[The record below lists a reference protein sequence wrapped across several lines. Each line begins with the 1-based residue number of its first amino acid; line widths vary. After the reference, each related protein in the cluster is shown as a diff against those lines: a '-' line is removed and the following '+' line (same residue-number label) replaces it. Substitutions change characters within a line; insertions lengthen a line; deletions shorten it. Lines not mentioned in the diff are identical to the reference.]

1 MTSLRVYIIR
11 RILLSIPMMLILLSV
26 VFIVLRVAGDPVSAI
41 LGGHAPLEEIE
52 RIRRQLGL
60 DKPLYIQYIDYLSNL
75 MRLDLGRSMIWGQ
88 RPVLTE
94 ILEHFPA
101 TLELSISAFTF
112 SVLLGVFTGV
122 LSARRHNR
130 LADRVIR
137 LYGIITYSIFI
148 PWFGLIL
155 QLIFGVYLGWLPIS
169 GRSDPGMA
177 PQTITGLY
185 VLDSILTM
193 NLPSLIDSIRHLILP
208 TITLGIYLSG
218 IYTRLTR
225 THMIEVLQSD
235 FIRAARARGLP
246 ERTVIY
252 KHALKNAFI
261 PILTMMGLQFALLLA
276 GAVLTETTFSWPGM
290 GYFLYERISYR
301 DFTTIQGTIVF
312 IAALIV
318 LISLIVDIIYVY
330 IDPRIRY

>member
-1 MTSLRVYIIR
+1 LTSLRIYIIR
-11 RILLSIPMMLILLSV
+11 RILLAIPMMLILLSI
-26 VFIVLRVAGDPVSAI
+26 VFLVLRVAGDPVSAI
-41 LGGHAPLEEIE
+41 LGGHAPREEIE
-52 RIRRQLGL
+52 RIKEQLGL
-60 DKPLYIQYIDYLSNL
+60 NKPLYIQYFDYLFNL
-75 MRLDLGRSMIWGQ
+75 FRLDLGRSMIWGQ
-88 RPVLTE
+88 RPVLDE

-101 TLELSISAFTF
+101 TLELSICAFTF
-112 SVLLGVFTGV
+112 SVLLGISTG
-122 LSARRHNR
+122 LFSARRHNKPSDH
-130 LADRVIR
+130 LIR
-137 LYGIITYSIFI
+137 LYGIVTYAIFI

-169 GRSDPGMA
+169 GRADPRMA
-177 PQTITGLY
+177 PQIITGFY
-185 VLDSILTM
+185 VLDSIITM
-193 NLPSLIDSIRHLILP
+193 NIPSLIDSIRHLILP
-208 TITLGIYLSG
+208 TITLGVYLSG

-225 THMIEVLQSD
+225 THMIEVLQKD
-235 FIRAARARGLP
+235 FIRAAKARGLP

-312 IAALIV
+312 LAILIV
-318 LISLIVDIIYVY
+318 LVSLIVDIIYVY

>member
-11 RILLSIPMMLILLSV
+11 RVLLAIPMMLILLSV
-26 VFIVLRVAGDPVSAI
+26 VFLVLRVAGDPVSAI
-41 LGGHAPLEEIE
+41 LGGHAPREEIE
-52 RIRRQLGL
+52 RIKKQLGL
-60 DKPLYIQYIDYLSNL
+60 NKPLYVQYFDYLSNL
-75 MRLDLGRSMIWGQ
+75 LRLDLGRSMIWGQ
-88 RPVLTE
+88 RPVLNE

-101 TLELSISAFTF
+101 TLELSICAFAF
-112 SVLLGVFTGV
+112 SVLLGVSTG
-122 LSARRHNR
+122 LFSARRYNKPPDH
-130 LADRVIR
+130 LIR
-137 LYGIITYSIFI
+137 LYGIVTYSIFI
-148 PWFGLIL
+148 PWFGLVL

-169 GRSDPGMA
+169 GRADPRMA
-177 PQTITGLY
+177 PQIITGLY
-185 VLDSILTM
+185 VLDSLITM
-193 NLPSLIDSIRHLILP
+193 NIPSLIDSIRHLILP
-208 TITLGIYLSG
+208 TITLGVYLSG

-225 THMIEVLQSD
+225 THMIEVLRKD

-261 PILTMMGLQFALLLA
+261 PILTMMGLQFALLLS

-312 IAALIV
+312 LAILIV
-318 LISLIVDIIYVY
+318 LVSLIVDIIYVY

>member
-11 RILLSIPMMLILLSV
+11 RILLSIPMLLILLSV
-26 VFIVLRVAGDPVSAI
+26 VFVVLRVAGDPVSAM
-41 LGGHAPLEEIE
+41 LGGHAPISEIE
-52 RIRRQLGL
+52 RIRKQLGL
-60 DKPLYIQYIDYLSNL
+60 DKPLYIQYLNYLMNL
-75 MRLDLGRSMIWGQ
+75 AHFDLGRSMIWGQ
-88 RPVLTE
+88 RPVLDE

-112 SVLLGVFTGV
+112 SILLGVFTGV
-122 LSARRHNR
+122 FSARRRNKP
-130 LADRVIR
+130 ADHAIR

-169 GRSDPGMA
+169 GRSDPRMA
-177 PQTITGLY
+177 PEIITGLY

-208 TITLGIYLSG
+208 TVTLGIYLSG

-225 THMIEVLQSD
+225 THMIDILQSD
-235 FIRAARARGLP
+235 FIRAARARGLS
-246 ERTVIY
+246 ERTIIY

-312 IAALIV
+312 IATLIV